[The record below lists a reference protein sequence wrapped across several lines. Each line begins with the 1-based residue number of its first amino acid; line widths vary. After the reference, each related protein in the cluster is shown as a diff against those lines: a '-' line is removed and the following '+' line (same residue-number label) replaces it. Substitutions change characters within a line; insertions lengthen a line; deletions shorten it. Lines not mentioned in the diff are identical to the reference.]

1 MPSAV
6 RASHSLRFGG
16 DDEDMV
22 TLANNHLMFAEFARL
37 VENQPGWRRIGQIL
51 IDLGYLDA
59 ARLDAALAAYRRQS
73 APVGLL
79 KCLIE
84 RGDISEKQALTAL
97 TEQIM
102 VHYLPAMATSLQRE
116 RQAAGE
122 SERLRQELTDSYR
135 SALQTTAA
143 LNEQVQHLSQLLQMQ
158 RHRTAELE
166 RELAEARRALS
177 HKQRGRR

>member
-79 KCLIE
+79 NCLIE

-102 VHYLPAMATSLQRE
+102 VHYLPALATSLQRE
-116 RQAAGE
+116 R
-122 SERLRQELTDSYR
+122 
-135 SALQTTAA
+135 
-143 LNEQVQHLSQLLQMQ
+143 
-158 RHRTAELE
+158 
-166 RELAEARRALS
+166 
-177 HKQRGRR
+177 